1 MSYWGTRLFG
11 LWSRAYILLTLTAL
25 CWAGNAIVAR
35 AARDVVPPVALSFWR
50 WSLALLLILPFA
62 WPHLRRDWAKVTGAW
77 RAMVPMGLL
86 GIGVFNS
93 MLYTGL
99 QSTTALNGLLIQ
111 SAQPV
116 VILALGAL
124 LLRDHIGGWQV
135 AGLLLSLIGVVTIL
149 TRGQPE
155 MILALRLNVGDAVI
169 ACALIA
175 WGLYTVLL
183 RKRPAVH
190 PLSFLAATIG
200 IGLLLIAPF
209 YAAEIWA
216 GKRIIMGWGAGLAIV
231 YVGLFPSVIA
241 YLCFNRGV
249 ELLGSAQAGLFM
261 NVMPIMGA
269 ALAILFLGEQ
279 LHGFHLVGLGLVLC
293 GIIAARR
300 GAYLPARAAST

>member
-1 MSYWGTRLFG
+1 MENRGSRLAG
-11 LWSRAYILLTLTAL
+11 LWSRAYILLTMTAL

-50 WSLALLLILPFA
+50 WCLALALILPFA
-62 WPHLRRDWAKVTGAW
+62 WPHLRRDWAKIAARWQV
-77 RAMVPMGLL
+77 MVPMGLL
-86 GIGVFNS
+86 GIGTFNS

-99 QSTTALNGLLIQ
+99 QSTTAVNGLLIQ

-135 AGLLLSLIGVVTIL
+135 AGLLLSLTGVVTIL
-149 TRGQPE
+149 TRGEPA
-155 MILALRLNVGDAVI
+155 MILALRLNIGDAII

-183 RKRPAVH
+183 RKRPFVH
-190 PLSFLAATIG
+190 PLSFLSATIST
-200 IGLLLIAPF
+200 GLLLIAPL
-209 YAAEIWA
+209 YLVELAAGE
-216 GKRIIMGWGAGLAIV
+216 RIVAGWGAGLAIF

-269 ALAILFLGEQ
+269 ALAILFLGEP
-279 LHGFHLVGLGLVLC
+279 LHGFHLIGLALVLC

-300 GAYLPARAAST
+300 GV